1 MLATLRHTI
10 FAICLICT
18 LTIMASAARL
28 SPALAARLQN
38 TPDTASV
45 GVVIVAFN
53 TNSGLGA
60 AHLNALRAVGITKGI
75 TYQHLGMAA
84 VLATA
89 GQVKALAANSAVR
102 SIWANTRLHYLD
114 NETSMLTGVNKIRTD
129 TTFTRINGGLPI
141 AGQGNFS
148 VVINDSGIDATHA
161 DLHYPEHVI
170 QNVQIITDE
179 QFNNTLVATPELN
192 GFTPLLVVEGV
203 PDTDTHVGHGTH
215 CAGIVG
221 ASGQQSG
228 GRYAGVAPGAKLIG
242 VGSGAGLF
250 ILNALGGFEW
260 SITNQFT
267 NNYNIRVISN
277 SWGGGGAFDPDD
289 PINVASKLAHDLN
302 IIVCFAAGN
311 AGPGWDTMN
320 PYAKAPW
327 VIGVGAGTKEGGLAG
342 FSSRGT
348 PKEQR
353 LADSDPNNDYDAPSL
368 VAPGTGREFDA
379 NANKFSAAVIST
391 RALSNVVANG
401 TTDDTEIPINYV
413 PFYTQISGTSMATP
427 FVAGVAALMLDAD
440 PTLSPDDI
448 KQIMQKTATRMPGYD
463 EFEVGSGYI
472 NAYAAVDTVFN
483 RSKNYG
489 SFVVPPFNA
498 QLTTT
503 WLNPGNPETFAIDP
517 FLPQVPG
524 PTSANTYHFTVEP
537 GLGLLSVTIN
547 FGNSAATDQTGNSLG
562 LVLYPPG
569 CNDLDCGYSS
579 GLTLPVLDSPYRQ
592 VVVKFPVAGEW
603 IAEVRGLR
611 GTTVADQCACSPAGL
626 AVPERVD
633 GKIERA
639 TVTLQTVADIA
650 GHAAEQQ
657 IRNALLNRQMD
668 LFADGSFRPD
678 ASVTRDDFAR
688 HLMLNTPLRQSLGA
702 TAKFTDV
709 TADLAPIAEAVTAS
723 GSTLR
728 DWNFTPAGMMSA
740 SGSTFNPTGTIT
752 RLDLAVAL
760 VRALGQDAQAKA
772 LAGTP
777 VTANY
782 NGQTIAVDDNGSI
795 APALRGYVQIALNDG
810 ILQASFSLTQGP
822 FDLAPV
828 LHAQVKPADPVTR
841 AWMAYA
847 LDHYRQHFV
856 AGN

>member
-1 MLATLRHTI
+1 M
-10 FAICLICT
+10 ICT
-18 LTIMASAARL
+18 FSIAAAAARL
-28 SPALAARLQN
+28 GPSLAAQLQN
-38 TPDTASV
+38 APNTASV

-53 TNSGLGA
+53 TNNGLSA
-60 AHLNALRAVGITKGI
+60 AHLDLLRGVGITKGV
-75 TYQHLGMAA
+75 TYQRLGMVA
-84 VLATA
+84 VAATA
-89 GQVKALAANSAVR
+89 GQVRALAANAAVR
-102 SIWANTRLHYLD
+102 SIWPNTRLHYLD
-114 NETSMLTGVNKIRTD
+114 NETSMLTGVNKVRTD
-129 TTFTRINGGLPI
+129 PAFTRANGGLPI
-141 AGQGNFS
+141 GGKGNFS

-170 QNVQIITDE
+170 QNAQIITDE

-192 GFTPLLVVEGV
+192 GFTPLLIVENI

-221 ASGQQSG
+221 ATGQDSG
-228 GRYAGVAPGAKLIG
+228 GLYAGVAPGAKLIG

-289 PINVASKLAHDLN
+289 PINIASKTAHDLN

-311 AGPGWDTMN
+311 SGPGWNTMN

-327 VIGVGAGTKEGGLAG
+327 VIAVGAGTKEGGLAG

-368 VAPGTGREFDA
+368 VAPGTGREFDS
-379 NANKFSAAVIST
+379 NSTKFTAAVIST
-391 RALSNVVANG
+391 RALTNVVANG
-401 TTDDTEIPINYV
+401 ATDDTELPINYL

-427 FVAGVAALMLDAD
+427 FVAGTAALMLNAD
-440 PTLSPDDI
+440 PTLAPDDV
-448 KQIMQKTATRMPGYD
+448 KQILQKTATRMPGYD

-472 NAYAAVDTVFN
+472 NVYAAVDAAFN

-517 FLPQVPG
+517 FLPQIPG
-524 PTSANTYHFTVEP
+524 PTSANTYHFQVQP

-547 FGNSAATDQTGNSLG
+547 FGLSAPTDQTGNSLG

-569 CNDLDCGYSS
+569 CTDLDCGYSS
-579 GLTLPVLDSPYRQ
+579 GLTLPALDSPYRQ
-592 VVVKFPVAGEW
+592 VVVKFPVPGEW

-611 GTTVADQCACSPAGL
+611 GLTVADQCACSPAGL
-626 AVPERVD
+626 AVPERVE

-639 TVTLQTVADIA
+639 TVTLQDVPDIE
-650 GHAAEQQ
+650 GIAAEQQ
-657 IRNALLNRQMD
+657 IRSALLNRQMD
-668 LFADGSFRPD
+668 LFADGTFRPN
-678 ASVTRDDFAR
+678 AWMTRDDFAR
-688 HLMLNTPLRQSLGA
+688 NLMLNTPLRQSLAA
-702 TAKFTDV
+702 TPKFTDV
-709 TADLAPIAEAVTAS
+709 AADLEPIAEAVTAS

-740 SGSTFNPTGTIT
+740 SGSAFNPGNAIT

-772 LAGTP
+772 LAGTT
-777 VTANY
+777 VTATY

-795 APALRGYVQIALNDG
+795 SPALRGYVQIALNDG
-810 ILQASFSLTQGP
+810 ILQATFTLTQGQ
-822 FDLAPV
+822 FDLTPV
-828 LHAQVKPADPVTR
+828 LHAQVKPNDPVTR